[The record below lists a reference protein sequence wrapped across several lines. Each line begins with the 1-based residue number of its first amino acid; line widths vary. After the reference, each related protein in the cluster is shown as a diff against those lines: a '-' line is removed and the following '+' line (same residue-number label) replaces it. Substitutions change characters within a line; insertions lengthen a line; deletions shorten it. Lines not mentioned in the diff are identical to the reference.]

1 MKNKLKYSLAILVLF
16 ALSLVIVPLSFS
28 YLTHNSPVKANI
40 LVVEGWIA
48 DYGLQRAYTEFQDG
62 DYDYLMITGNL
73 FPDHITLYINSFL
86 IFYPH
91 QSVVDDENEK
101 QHLFEMKIVS
111 AIGEKDSAHFAF
123 WVNDQRITEHYTTEN
138 RGLFQVTWEGRLS
151 DIDSVMVQYTNDMVG
166 EKGDRNLV
174 IHKLNLN
181 GQNLIIEHA
190 DLFLD
195 RGRPFGRF
203 RWNVTATSYA
213 EMAAHFFVDW
223 GVDRN
228 KVIPVTNHHANLR
241 RTYGNALSLK
251 QWLEVN
257 QMEIEGFNVVSMEYH
272 SRRTWLTY
280 NKLLDDFGKV
290 GIISAENPSFEFS
303 RRLKFKNGL
312 LELIALIYYY
322 LFILP
327 WI

>member
-1 MKNKLKYSLAILVLF
+1 MKKKLLYSLAILIF
-16 ALSLVIVPLSFS
+16 IALSLLIISFSFS
-28 YLTHNSPVKANI
+28 YLTHNSPVKANV
-40 LVVEGWIA
+40 LVVEGWMPH
-48 DYGLQRAYTEFQDG
+48 YGLQRAYAEFQNG
-62 DYDYLMITGNL
+62 DYEYLIITGNQ
-73 FPDHITLYINSFL
+73 FPGHITLYINSYL

-91 QSVVDDENEK
+91 QNVVDDENEK
-101 QHLFEMKIVS
+101 QHLFEMEIVS
-111 AIGEKDSAHFAF
+111 TLGLKDSAHFVF
-123 WVNDQRITEHYTTEN
+123 WVNDQRIADHYTTEN
-138 RGLFQVTWEGRLS
+138 KGLFQIHWEGRLS

-166 EKGDRNLV
+166 EKGDRNLA

-181 GQNLIIEHA
+181 EQNLIIEYA

-223 GVDRN
+223 GLARE

-251 QWLEVN
+251 HWLEAN
-257 QMEIEGFNVVSMEYH
+257 PMQIEGFNVVSMDYH

-280 NKLLDDFGKV
+280 NKLLDDFAEV
-290 GIISAENPSFEFS
+290 GIISAENPSFKFS
-303 RRLKFKNGL
+303 GRLKYKNGL
-312 LELIALIYYY
+312 LELIALIYYNI
-322 LFILP
+322 FILP